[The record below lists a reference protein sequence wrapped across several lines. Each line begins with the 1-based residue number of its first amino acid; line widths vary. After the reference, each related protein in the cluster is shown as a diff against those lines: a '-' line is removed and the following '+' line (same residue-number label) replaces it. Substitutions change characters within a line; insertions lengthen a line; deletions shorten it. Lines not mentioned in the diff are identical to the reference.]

1 MKARANIPTRVLPP
15 KQHTGEQVPL
25 PPKQQQPARASA
37 TPTLPL
43 PPKQQQSRE
52 QVPSPPQPQPHH
64 RPLNQPPQQPWPMQ
78 SMPPQPMPPP
88 QPTQPMQPMPMQ
100 PMQPVQPHQPPQ
112 PMHQSH
118 QPASTSATPNRLP
131 GPPVFTGAFLPVCGV
146 EALIVVVRPWI
157 LTDIHEANLYVIA
170 FQYRFQRAIILMAQ
184 NEIGVPTYYGPAT
197 IVQTIAA
204 LPFEIIPWQRIPY
217 LIPKPK
223 PWMLPIP
230 PEPAPTDS
238 TSRGTRSSLDMDDD
252 DDLSKTRIYDPA
264 VRERFART
272 TKR

>member
-1 MKARANIPTRVLPP
+1 MQPM
-15 KQHTGEQVPL
+15 
-25 PPKQQQPARASA
+25 QQP
-37 TPTLPL
+37 
-43 PPKQQQSRE
+43 QS
-52 QVPSPPQPQPHH
+52 PQPMQPM
-64 RPLNQPPQQPWPMQ
+64 QPMQQPQSPQPMQ
-78 SMPPQPMPPP
+78 PMQPMQPSPQPMPPP
-88 QPTQPMQPMPMQ
+88 QQ
-100 PMQPVQPHQPPQ
+100 
-112 PMHQSH
+112 QSH

-131 GPPVFTGAFLPVCGV
+131 GPPMFTGAFLPVCGV

>member
-1 MKARANIPTRVLPP
+1 MQPM
-15 KQHTGEQVPL
+15 
-25 PPKQQQPARASA
+25 QQQ
-37 TPTLPL
+37 
-43 PPKQQQSRE
+43 QQ
-52 QVPSPPQPQPHH
+52 
-64 RPLNQPPQQPWPMQ
+64 QPPQQPMQ
-78 SMPPQPMPPP
+78 QP
-88 QPTQPMQPMPMQ
+88 
-100 PMQPVQPHQPPQ
+100 QPPQ
-112 PMHQSH
+112 PIQQPQPMRQSH
-118 QPASTSATPNRLP
+118 QPASTSATTNRLP
-131 GPPVFTGAFLPVCGV
+131 GPPMFTGAFLPVCGV

-184 NEIGVPTYYGPAT
+184 NEIGIPTYYGPAT
-197 IVQTIAA
+197 IVQTIAV

-230 PEPAPTDS
+230 PEPAPADS
-238 TSRGTRSSLDMDDD
+238 TSRGTRSSLDMDDDD

-264 VRERFART
+264 VRERFSRT